1 MSCIQGMALDGDGLS
16 SLFTLLRNEDSRD
29 ALEYEEDLLL
39 SFFNG
44 KLGKGILIEV
54 VANIDMFPRAF

>member
-1 MSCIQGMALDGDGLS
+1 MELGFLVF
-16 SLFTLLRNEDSRD
+16 FTLLRNEDSGD

-54 VANIDMFPRAF
+54 VASIDMFSRAF